1 MKANIR
7 VKRHDPET
15 MRPGESRWDDFALDI
30 HPQST
35 VLDALIHVR
44 EEDDPSLALRCACR
58 ASICGSCGMRV
69 NGEAKLVCKTRL
81 AEIVTDDDPVVI
93 EPMRNQPVIKDLVVS
108 LDPFF
113 DKVRQV
119 GPYLQADSEPKSGEF
134 IASNESMVNLLTAM
148 NCIMC
153 GACVSDC
160 TVLEVDSNF
169 IGPAALAKAWRFVE
183 DPRDDVRSE
192 RLQELNDSDGGIWDC
207 TRCFKCVEVCP
218 KDVAPMTRIMEL
230 REAAI
235 EDGNTD
241 TPGCRHTNSF
251 TKSVRKNG
259 RLDETR
265 LAVESAGYTNV
276 PRLFDLAEIGL
287 RSLMK
292 GKLPPVSP
300 HKADGKEKITALFD
314 KIDPESKR

>member
-1 MKANIR
+1 MQATIR

-15 MRPGESRWDDFALDI
+15 MQPGESRWDDFGLDL

-35 VLDALIHVR
+35 VLDALIEVR
-44 EEDDPSLALRCACR
+44 ENQDPTLALRCACR

-81 AEIVTDDDPVVI
+81 AEIVSDDEPVVV
-93 EPMRNQPVIKDLVVS
+93 EPMGNQGIIKDLVVD

-113 DKVRQV
+113 DKVKQV
-119 GPYLQADSEPKSGEF
+119 NPYLQSDSEPDAGEF
-134 IASNESMVNLLTAM
+134 IASNDSMVNLLTAM

-183 DPRDDVRSE
+183 DPRDDGRSD
-192 RLQELNDSDGGIWDC
+192 RLQELNDEDGGIWDC
-207 TRCFKCVEVCP
+207 TRCFMCVEVCP

-235 EDGNTD
+235 ADGNTNS
-241 TPGCRHTNSF
+241 PGYRHTNSF

-265 LAVESAGYTNV
+265 LAVESAGLTNV
-276 PRLFDLAEIGL
+276 PRMIDLAEIGM
-287 RSLMK
+287 RSVAK
-292 GKLPPVSP
+292 GKLPPLVP
-300 HKADGKEKITALFD
+300 HKADEKEKITAIFD
-314 KIDPESKR
+314 KVESEANQ

>member
-1 MKANIR
+1 MQATIR

-15 MRPGESRWDDFALDI
+15 MQPGESRWDDFGLDL

-35 VLDALIHVR
+35 VLDALIEVR
-44 EEDDPSLALRCACR
+44 ENQDPTLALRCACR

-81 AEIVTDDDPVVI
+81 AEIVSDDEPVVV
-93 EPMRNQPVIKDLVVS
+93 EPMGNQGIIKDLVVD

-113 DKVRQV
+113 DKVKQV
-119 GPYLQADSEPKSGEF
+119 NPYLQSESEPGAGEF
-134 IASNESMVNLLTAM
+134 IASNDSMVNLLTAM

-183 DPRDDVRSE
+183 DPRDDVRSD
-192 RLQELNDSDGGIWDC
+192 RLQELNDEDGGIWDC
-207 TRCFKCVEVCP
+207 TRCFMCVEVCP

-235 EDGNTD
+235 ADGNTNS
-241 TPGCRHTNSF
+241 PGYRHTNSF

-265 LAVESAGYTNV
+265 LAVESAGLTNV
-276 PRLFDLAEIGL
+276 PRMIDLAEIGI
-287 RSLMK
+287 RSVAK
-292 GKLPPVSP
+292 GKLPPLVP
-300 HKADGKEKITALFD
+300 HKADEKEKITAIFD
-314 KIDPESKR
+314 KVELEANQ

>member
-1 MKANIR
+1 
-7 VKRHDPET
+7 
-15 MRPGESRWDDFALDI
+15 
-30 HPQST
+30 
-35 VLDALIHVR
+35 
-44 EEDDPSLALRCACR
+44 
-58 ASICGSCGMRV
+58 
-69 NGEAKLVCKTRL
+69 
-81 AEIVTDDDPVVI
+81 
-93 EPMRNQPVIKDLVVS
+93 
-108 LDPFF
+108 
-113 DKVRQV
+113 
-119 GPYLQADSEPKSGEF
+119 
-134 IASNESMVNLLTAM
+134 MVNLLTAM

-183 DPRDDVRSE
+183 DPRDDLRSQ
-192 RLQELNDSDGGIWDC
+192 RLKDLNDADGGIWDC

-235 EDGNTD
+235 QDGNTD
-241 TPGCRHTNSF
+241 TAGYRHTNSF

-287 RSLMK
+287 RSLTK
-292 GKLPPVSP
+292 GKLPPLTP
-300 HKADGKEKITALFD
+300 HKAEDKERITAIFD
-314 KIDPESKR
+314 KIDSESER

>member
-1 MKANIR
+1 MQASLK

-15 MRPGESRWDDFALDI
+15 MQPGESRWDDFDLDL

-44 EEDDPSLALRCACR
+44 EEVDPTLALRCACR

-81 AEIVTDDDPVVI
+81 AEIVEEDESVVV
-93 EPMRNQPVIKDLVVS
+93 EPMGNQQVIKDLVVS

-113 DKVRQV
+113 DKVKQV
-119 GPYLQADSEPKSGEF
+119 DPYLQPETEPESGEF
-134 IASNESMVNLLTAM
+134 ISSNDSMVNLLTAM

-160 TVLEVDSNF
+160 TVLEVDTKF

-192 RLQELNDSDGGIWDC
+192 RLRELNDVDGGIWDC

-218 KDVAPMTRIMEL
+218 KDVAPMQRIMEL

-241 TPGCRHTNSF
+241 TPGYRHTNSF
-251 TKSVRKNG
+251 TKSVRKHG

-265 LAVESAGYTNV
+265 LAVESAGFTNIK
-276 PRLFDLAEIGL
+276 RLFDLAEIGL

-292 GKLPPVSP
+292 GKLPPLRP
-300 HKADGKEKITALFD
+300 HKAAESEKITALFD
-314 KIDPESKR
+314 DSERESKR

>member
-1 MKANIR
+1 MQATIR

-15 MRPGESRWDDFALDI
+15 MQPGESRWDDFGLDL

-35 VLDALIHVR
+35 VLDALIEVR
-44 EEDDPSLALRCACR
+44 ENQDPTLALRCACR

-81 AEIVTDDDPVVI
+81 AEIVSDDEPVVV
-93 EPMRNQPVIKDLVVS
+93 EPMGNQGIIKDLVVD
-108 LDPFF
+108 LNPFF
-113 DKVRQV
+113 DKVKQV
-119 GPYLQADSEPKSGEF
+119 NPYLQSGSEPDAGEF
-134 IASNESMVNLLTAM
+134 IASNDSMVNLLTAM

-183 DPRDDVRSE
+183 DPRDDVRSD
-192 RLQELNDSDGGIWDC
+192 RLQELNDEDGGIWDC
-207 TRCFKCVEVCP
+207 TRCFMCVEVCP

-235 EDGNTD
+235 ADGNTNS
-241 TPGCRHTNSF
+241 PGYRHTNSF

-265 LAVESAGYTNV
+265 LAVESAGLTNV
-276 PRLFDLAEIGL
+276 PRMIDLAEIGL
-287 RSLMK
+287 RSVAK
-292 GKLPPVSP
+292 GKLPPLVP
-300 HKADGKEKITALFD
+300 HKADEKEKITAIFD
-314 KIDPESKR
+314 KVESEANQ

>member
-1 MKANIR
+1 MQATIR

-15 MRPGESRWDDFALDI
+15 MQPGESRWDDFGLDL

-35 VLDALIHVR
+35 VLDALIEVR
-44 EEDDPSLALRCACR
+44 ENQDPTLALRCACR

-81 AEIVTDDDPVVI
+81 AEIVSDDEPVVV
-93 EPMRNQPVIKDLVVS
+93 EPMGNQGIIKDLVVD

-113 DKVRQV
+113 DKVKQV
-119 GPYLQADSEPKSGEF
+119 NPYLQSESEPDAGEF
-134 IASNESMVNLLTAM
+134 IASNDSMVNLLTAM

-183 DPRDDVRSE
+183 DPRDDVRSD
-192 RLQELNDSDGGIWDC
+192 RLQELNDEDGGIWDC
-207 TRCFKCVEVCP
+207 TRCFMCVEVCP

-235 EDGNTD
+235 ADGNTNS
-241 TPGCRHTNSF
+241 PGYRHTNSF

-265 LAVESAGYTNV
+265 LAVESAGLTNV
-276 PRLFDLAEIGL
+276 PRMIDLAEIGL
-287 RSLMK
+287 RSVAK
-292 GKLPPVSP
+292 GKLPPLVP
-300 HKADGKEKITALFD
+300 HKADEKEKITAIFD
-314 KIDPESKR
+314 KVESEANQ